1 MKTTIPKVLPAA
13 ILAFTFTNIASVQA
27 ETSLNTD
34 TYSNE
39 AMLVTASR
47 IEEDTAN
54 TLASV
59 SIIDRTAIELSQAP
73 DLLELLRLQTGID
86 IVRSGPAGSQTSLF
100 LRGTNSNHTLILID
114 GVRVNSTNTGA
125 LAWENLP
132 LAQIERIEIVRG
144 PRASFYGAD
153 AIGGVIQIF
162 TREANRVSARAGYGS
177 FGTKELSASAGYHQK
192 NSAFS
197 MTADWRDSD
206 GFSAQ
211 NENGFAYDPDKDG
224 YNTWNVSLRGRY
236 AATESSSLKY
246 SLLYTDNENEF
257 DQGVSESQQ
266 RVLGLT
272 WAFCGSCQLQQSLNF
287 GYTKDNID
295 TQTAYG
301 TSALVSD
308 HISTDWQGRLDLDGK
323 QLTFGIDYDSESGRN
338 RDNYN
343 ESRHNLAAY
352 SGLSLETGLGD
363 GQFALRFDDSS
374 VYGNNLSGSAAWG
387 FTLAESIKLIAS
399 YGTAYRAPT
408 MGELYS
414 PGFFGSFAGNP
425 DLDAETSAS
434 AELALRWT
442 ISSVQGLDI
451 NYFSTRIDDMIA
463 FAGVDFQAININEAT
478 IEGLEAEYSLQTSS
492 WQFTAN
498 GTLQDTEDKSTG
510 AELLRR
516 PKQKYSLVLDRR
528 WDNGSWLGAEVFYSG
543 KREDFGATL
552 DSYTLLNLR
561 AGMPLGG
568 GFRLE
573 GRVENALDEFYEPA
587 FGFNAADR
595 SYFVSINWQ
604 Q

>member
-1 MKTTIPKVLPAA
+1 MKTTIPRALPA
-13 ILAFTFTNIASVQA
+13 IFLAVTFSNNVSAQA
-27 ETSLNTD
+27 EESFNNT
-34 TYSNE
+34 TYSTE
-39 AMLVTASR
+39 TMLVTASR
-47 IEEDTAN
+47 VEEESID

-59 SIIDRTAIELSQAP
+59 SIIDRAAIELSQAP

-86 IVRSGPAGSQTSLF
+86 IVRSGPAGAQTSLF
-100 LRGTNSNHTLILID
+100 LRGTNSNHTLVLID
-114 GVRVNSTNTGA
+114 GVRVNSTNTGS

-162 TREANRVSARAGYGS
+162 TREANRLTGRATYGS
-177 FGTKELSASAGYHQK
+177 FGTKEVSASAGYHQQ
-192 NSAFS
+192 NSALS
-197 MTADWRDSD
+197 MTAGWRESN
-206 GFSAQ
+206 GFSTQ

-224 YNTWNVSLRGRY
+224 YNTWNLSLRGRY
-236 AATESSSLKY
+236 ATTENSSLKY

-257 DQGVSESQQ
+257 DQGISDSQQ
-266 RVLGLT
+266 RVFGLA
-272 WAFCGSCQLQQSLNF
+272 WEFCGSCRLQQSLNF
-287 GYTKDNID
+287 GYTKDNLD
-295 TQTAYG
+295 TQTTYG
-301 TSALVSD
+301 TSVLVSD
-308 HISTDWQGRLDLDGK
+308 HISTDWQGQLDLDGK
-323 QLTFGIDYDSESGRN
+323 QLTFGIDYDSESGRS

-352 SGLSLETGLGD
+352 SGLSLETSLGD

-387 FTLAESIKLIAS
+387 FAMGDSLKLIAS

-414 PGFFGSFAGNP
+414 PGFFGLFAGNQN
-425 DLDAETSAS
+425 LDAETSAS
-434 AELALRWT
+434 TELMLRWS
-442 ISSVQGLDI
+442 INQQQNLDI
-451 NYFSTRIDDMIA
+451 SFFSTRIDDMIA
-463 FAGVDFQAININEAT
+463 FAGIDFQAINIDKAA
-478 IEGLEAEYSLQTSS
+478 IDGLEAEYSLQAGA

-528 WDNGSWLGAEVFYSG
+528 WENGAWVGAEVFYSG
-543 KREDFGATL
+543 KRDDFGATL

-561 AGMPLGG
+561 AGLPLGG

-573 GRVENALDEFYEPA
+573 GRVENALDEFYQPA